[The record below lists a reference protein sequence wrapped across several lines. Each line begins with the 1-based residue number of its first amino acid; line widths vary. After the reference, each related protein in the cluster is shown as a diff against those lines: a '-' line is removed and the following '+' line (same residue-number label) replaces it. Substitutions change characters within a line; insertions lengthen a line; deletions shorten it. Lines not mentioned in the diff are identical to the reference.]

1 MADCNDKLGVEGQK
15 MAAYEKSFGLINKPY
30 VPASAPITNFQQAV
44 LKSQIGQQRP
54 LNRKK
59 MFRVKKSQLVE
70 LKVFGVATTGN
81 TGTRFQFQDQPY
93 LRFKPVTGI
102 ETFNVVDVPTSPT
115 GAAIVSAAQLV
126 TGYLTLYIND
136 VDDPSSVGEWIQNVP
151 MTILKRTQD
160 QTAGVIAPFVRQ
172 PFLMAG
178 QTVIWD
184 KSYITLA
191 TPLNNTTDLSFIF
204 NVYFEK

>member
-1 MADCNDKLGVEGQK
+1 MAECKKSVNAQIKDDYQR
-15 MAAYEKSFGLINKPY
+15 SFGLIDKPY
-30 VPASAPITNFQQAV
+30 VPAAAPITNFQQAV

-59 MFRVKKSQLVE
+59 MFRIKKSQLVE
-70 LKVFGVATTGN
+70 LKVFGVPTTGN

-93 LRFKPVTGI
+93 LRFKPIMGL
-102 ETFNVVDVPTSPT
+102 ETFNVVDVPVSPT
-115 GAAIVSAAQLV
+115 GAAVVSAAQLV
-126 TGYLTLYIND
+126 TGFLTLYIND

-151 MTILKRTQD
+151 LTLLKRTQD

-178 QTVIWD
+178 QTIIWD
-184 KSYITLA
+184 KSYVTLSSSLA
-191 TPLNNTTDLSFIF
+191 NTSDLSFLF

>member
-1 MADCNDKLGVEGQK
+1 MADCKNKQGVQAEIK
-15 MAAYEKSFGLINKPY
+15 SDYEKSFGPINPPYKPA
-30 VPASAPITNFQQAV
+30 PAPITNFNEAV
-44 LKSQIGQQRP
+44 AKSQIGQNRP

-70 LKVFGVATTGN
+70 LKVFGVSGGN

-93 LRFKPVTGI
+93 LRFKPITGL
-102 ETFNVVDVPTSPT
+102 ETFNVVDIPLSPT
-115 GAAIVSAAQLV
+115 GATVVSAAQLI
-126 TGYLTLYIND
+126 TGYLTLYVND

-151 MTILKRTQD
+151 LTILKRTQD

-178 QTVIWD
+178 QTILWD
-184 KSYITLA
+184 KSYVTLTSA
-191 TPLNNTTDLSFIF
+191 LSNTTDLSFLF

>member
-1 MADCNDKLGVEGQK
+1 MADCKNKQGVQAEIK
-15 MAAYEKSFGLINKPY
+15 SDYEKSFGSINPPYKPA
-30 VPASAPITNFQQAV
+30 PAPITNFNEAV
-44 LKSQIGQQRP
+44 AKSQIGQNRP

-70 LKVFGVATTGN
+70 LKVFGVSGGN

-93 LRFKPVTGI
+93 LRFKPITGL
-102 ETFNVVDVPTSPT
+102 ETFNVVDIPLSPT
-115 GAAIVSAAQLV
+115 GATVVSASQLV
-126 TGYLTLYIND
+126 TGYLTLYVND

-151 MTILKRTQD
+151 LTILKRTQD
-160 QTAGVIAPFVRQ
+160 QTSGVIAPFVRQ

-178 QTVIWD
+178 QTILWD
-184 KSYITLA
+184 KSYVTLTTA
-191 TPLNNTTDLSFIF
+191 LSNTTDLSFLF